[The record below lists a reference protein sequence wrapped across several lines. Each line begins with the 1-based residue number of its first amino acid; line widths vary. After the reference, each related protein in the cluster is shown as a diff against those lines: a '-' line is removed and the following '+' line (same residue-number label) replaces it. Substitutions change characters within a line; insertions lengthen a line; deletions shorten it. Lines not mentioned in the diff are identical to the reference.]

1 MANLQHIFPGG
12 FTAAITSTELVD
24 PIPAFQAHC
33 KAAGLVVEA
42 IVDDGEI
49 HRVPTLSSKRGALD
63 GWYILHTSGKFPVGV
78 CGDWRTDVQHKWA
91 AQTGRQ
97 LTFQERADHAKWIE
111 EVKAKQAA
119 ARAAAQADAA
129 ERADAEVGGYAD
141 ASAEHPYLQRKQ
153 VQPHGIKIDRAG
165 KLVVPIYNADGEI
178 ISHQTID
185 ADGNK
190 RFLKGGRVEGGFF
203 EIRGTRGV
211 VFIGEG
217 FATCASVHEA
227 TGATVLVAFDAG
239 NLPRVA
245 KVAKALYVGSKLV
258 MAADNDQF
266 TDNNPG
272 MRAANTAAH
281 AVHGLVVH
289 PEFSEAEVLA
299 GKPTDFNDL
308 HVLRG
313 LDAVRDRIE
322 MVTAPVREGL
332 AFEFSRVDSL
342 ELSEI
347 KWVVDDY
354 IEADSLAQVFGDPGG
369 GKSFVAIDIACCI
382 ATGTPWHGHEVQRGA
397 VFYVAGEGHNGLTR
411 RFKAWEL
418 GNGISLEGASLYKS
432 HRAAQLSD
440 TGDASLVAA
449 SIKSLVEESGCQPAM
464 IVIDTLARNFGG
476 DENSTQDMGLFIQNL
491 DTYLRQSYRC
501 CVMVV
506 HHSGAM
512 DKERSRGSTALRGAL
527 DAEYKVQLDPG
538 SKTIMFEPKKMK
550 DAELPPSMSFGITQV
565 DLPIND
571 KHGEPVKGAYLTAVD
586 ISGFVKSIQKDR
598 RLGKNQ
604 RICLE
609 SITALQ
615 QSLRDQGDKSAVS
628 PDEWR
633 DSVKTHGVD
642 RRRWFDAK
650 KWLIDNGMVFEN
662 KDGFYVEAAAS
673 ETSETSETDATG
685 QGGQA

>member
-1 MANLQHIFPGG
+1 MANLQNIFPGG
-12 FTAAITSTELVD
+12 FTAALTSTELVD
-24 PIPAFQAHC
+24 PIPAFQAYC
-33 KAAGLVVEA
+33 RTTGLVVDT
-42 IVDDGEI
+42 IIDDGEI
-49 HRVPTLSSKRGALD
+49 HRVPTLSSKKGALD
-63 GWYILHTSGKFPVGV
+63 GWYILHTGGKFPVGI
-78 CGDWRTDVQHKWA
+78 CGDWRTDAQHKWA
-91 AQTGRQ
+91 AETGRT
-97 LTFQERADHAKWIE
+97 LTWQERIEHDKWVDG
-111 EVKAKQAA
+111 VKAKQLAD
-119 ARAAAQADAA
+119 RQAAQADAA
-129 ERADAEVGGYAD
+129 ERADAEIGGYAD
-141 ASAEHPYLQRKQ
+141 ASEEHPYLQRKQ
-153 VQPHGIKIDRAG
+153 VKPHGIKIDRAG
-165 KLVVPIYNADGEI
+165 KLVIPVYSSDGEI

-190 RFLKGGRVEGGFF
+190 RFLKGGRVDGGMF
-203 EIRGTRGV
+203 EIRGTRQV
-211 VFIGEG
+211 VFVAEG
-217 FATCASVHEA
+217 FATGASVHQA

-239 NLPRVA
+239 NMPKVA
-245 KVAKALYVGSKLV
+245 KVAKDLYIGSKLV

-266 TDNNPG
+266 TDGNPG
-272 MRAANTAAH
+272 MKAASTAAS

-289 PEFSEAEVLA
+289 PEFSESEVSA

-322 MVTAPVREGL
+322 MVTAPVREKL
-332 AFEFSRVDSL
+332 EFEFSRVDSL

-418 GNGISLEGASLYKS
+418 GNGISLRGADLYKS

-449 SIKSLVEESGCQPAM
+449 SIKSLVEESGCMPAM

-491 DTYLRQSYRC
+491 DTYLRQSYKC

-527 DAEYKVQLDPG
+527 DAEYKVSLDPG

-550 DAELPPSMSFGITQV
+550 DAELPVSMSFGITQV
-565 DLPIND
+565 NLPIND

-586 ISGFVKSIQKDR
+586 ISGFMKQARSRKSM
-598 RLGKNQ
+598 GKNHSQ
-604 RICLE
+604 CLE
-609 SITALQ
+609 ALK
-615 QSLRDQGDKSAVS
+615 LLCDAKSAAGDASPVGHPEWIESATSHGCTDRNKKRIFEWLVKNGFVS
-628 PDEWR
+628 ESDEGYL
-633 DSVKTHGVD
+633 VV
-642 RRRWFDAK
+642 
-650 KWLIDNGMVFEN
+650 
-662 KDGFYVEAAAS
+662 
-673 ETSETSETDATG
+673 
-685 QGGQA
+685 

>member
-49 HRVPTLSSKRGALD
+49 HRVPTMSSKRGALD

-119 ARAAAQADAA
+119 VRAAAQAEAA

-272 MRAANTAAH
+272 MRAASTAAH

-289 PEFSEAEVLA
+289 PEFSPAEVLA

-332 AFEFSRVDSL
+332 GFKFSKIGRI
-342 ELSEI
+342 ELKPIE
-347 KWVVDDY
+347 WVVDDY
-354 IEADSLAQVFGDPGG
+354 VEADSLCQVFGDPGS
-369 GKSFVAIDIACCI
+369 GKSFVAIDLACCI
-382 ATGTPWHGHEVQRGA
+382 ATGRAWHGHDVRQGA
-397 VFYVAGEGHNGLTR
+397 VFYIAGEGHNGLAR
-411 RFKAWEL
+411 RFRAWEL
-418 GNGISLEGASLYKS
+418 GNDADISDAPIYKS
-432 HRAAQLSD
+432 HRAAQLY
-440 TGDASLVAA
+440 DATEAALVAQ
-449 SIKSLVEESGCQPAM
+449 SIKEMILDAGCEPSL
-464 IVIDTLARNFGG
+464 IVIDTLARNMGG
-476 DENSTQDMGLFIQNL
+476 DENSTQDMNAFIQHL
-491 DTYLRQSYRC
+491 DIYMRQPYKC
-501 CVMVV
+501 CVMLV
-506 HHSGAM
+506 HHSGTA
-512 DKERSRGSTALRGAL
+512 DKERGRGSSTVRGAI
-527 DAEYKVQLDPG
+527 DAEYKVSIDEG
-538 SKTIMFEPKKMK
+538 TKTVQVEAKKMK
-550 DAELPPSMSFGITQV
+550 DADKPATLNFGLTQI
-565 DLPIND
+565 DLPVLD
-571 KHGEPVKGAYLTAVD
+571 KHGEAVKGAYLTAVD
-586 ISGFVKSIQKDR
+586 ISGLVKKVQRGAFLSA
-598 RLGKNQ
+598 NQ
-604 RICLE
+604 RKCLDCLIGME
-609 SITALQ
+609 LKRVKDCIADSV
-615 QSLRDQGDKSAVS
+615 GY
-628 PDEWR
+628 DEWR
-633 DSVKTHGVD
+633 DSAKEHGISSKRFAEIVP
-642 RRRWFDAK
+642 ALLK
-650 KWLIDNGMVFEN
+650 KKMVGEDSNGFRTCSDEP
-662 KDGFYVEAAAS
+662 K
-673 ETSETSETDATG
+673 
-685 QGGQA
+685 